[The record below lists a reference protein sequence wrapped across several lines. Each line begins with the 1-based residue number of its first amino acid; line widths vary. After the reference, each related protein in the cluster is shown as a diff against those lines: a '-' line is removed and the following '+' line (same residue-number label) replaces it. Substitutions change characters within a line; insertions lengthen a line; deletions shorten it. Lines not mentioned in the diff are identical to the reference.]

1 MLAPLAPED
10 PPRLGDFE
18 LLGRLGEGGQGIVY
32 LARDPVGQRV
42 AVKVLIRADAEARAR
57 LARELA
63 AVESVAPFCTAR
75 VLTAVPDGPRPY
87 VVSEFVD
94 GPTLA
99 ERVHE
104 HGPLHGGELERLAVG
119 TTTALAAIHA
129 ADVVHRDFKPSNV
142 LLGPDGPRVVD
153 FGIARADGVTTMT
166 SGLIGTPAYLA
177 PEQLSGAPAAPAS
190 DVFAWAGTMVFAA
203 TGTSPFAAASIA
215 DVLNRIVTH
224 EPDLSAVP
232 PPLRDS
238 IAAALEK
245 DPSHRPAAGE
255 LLSHLIDPVSGGRGR
270 SIVELTSL
278 GSRLAAEPADDRGT
292 SAATGGRDLAG
303 AAGRGGTA
311 EPTGRGGTTGPAGR
325 EGTAG
330 PTGEPA
336 APPSSRAPV
345 LMGWTTGRGRRAA
358 LAVAAAL
365 VVVVV
370 GALAWLRP
378 VGGTGSQASSGT
390 GEPRSSAASHP
401 DASAPTSA
409 EPSSAAPSGSREVSP
424 SGSASPG
431 VSAVPGGGLRVSDT
445 FGRTVSTG
453 FGTTDDGERHW
464 SVGVPA
470 SGYSVDGKKGRI
482 TMPPGAG
489 SSVYLDGVKE
499 TRTDLGFTF
508 ACDKPPTGG
517 GIYVSAVGRRI
528 PTVGGYRAHVSL
540 RPTGKVLFQLIR
552 SEAGRSEIDLAQP
565 LRVPGLTAGAG
576 IAMRVR
582 VQVTGTSPTTIRGKV
597 WAIGAPEPDWLL
609 SVTDATSGLQV
620 PGGAG
625 VLTYLSRTATDT
637 PVTVTVDD
645 LSLTATPG

>member
-1 MLAPLAPED
+1 MVAPLAPED
-10 PPRLGDFE
+10 PPRLGEFE

-104 HGPLHGGELERLAVG
+104 HGPLRGGELERLAVG

-129 ADVVHRDFKPSNV
+129 AGVVHRDFKPSNV

-177 PEQLSGAPAAPAS
+177 PEQLGGAPASPAS
-190 DVFAWAGTMVFAA
+190 DVFAWAGTMIFAA
-203 TGTSPFAAASIA
+203 TGASPFAAASIA
-215 DVLNRIVTH
+215 DVLSRIVTH

-245 DPSHRPAAGE
+245 DPSRRPAAGE
-255 LLSHLIDPVSGGRGR
+255 LLSRLIDPVSGGRGR
-270 SIVELTSL
+270 SIGELTSL
-278 GSRLAAEPADDRGT
+278 GSRLAAEPAGDRRT
-292 SAATGGRDLAG
+292 SDPAG
-303 AAGRGGTA
+303 AAGRAGTE
-311 EPTGRGGTTGPAGR
+311 EPTGHGETAGPAG
-325 EGTAG
+325 E
-330 PTGEPA
+330 PT

-345 LMGWTTGRGRRAA
+345 LAGRGRRTA

-370 GALAWLRP
+370 GALTWLRP
-378 VGGTGSQASSGT
+378 FGGTGSQASSGT
-390 GEPRSSAASHP
+390 GEPGSPSASRP
-401 DASAPTSA
+401 GASAPTS
-409 EPSSAAPSGSREVSP
+409 EPPPASPQGSP

-431 VSAVPGGGLRVSDT
+431 TSAVQGGGLRVSDT

-453 FGTTDDGERHW
+453 FGTTDDGRHHW
-464 SVGVPA
+464 SVVPA
-470 SGYSVDGKKGRI
+470 SGYSVDGEKGRI
-482 TMPPGAG
+482 TTSSGAL
-489 SSVYLDGVKE
+489 SSAYLDGVKE
-499 TRTDLGFTF
+499 TGTDLGFTF
-508 ACDKPPTGG
+508 SGDKPPTGG
-517 GIYVSAVGRRI
+517 GIYVTAVGRRV
-528 PTVGGYRAHVSL
+528 PTVGSYRAHVSL
-540 RPTGKVLFQLIR
+540 RPDGKVLLQLIR
-552 SEAGRSEIDLAQP
+552 YESGRSEIDLAQP
-565 LRVPGLTAGAG
+565 LWVSKLTAGPG

-597 WAIGAPEPDWLL
+597 WAVGATEPDWQL
-609 SVTDATSGLQV
+609 SATDATSGLQV

-625 VLTYLSRTATDT
+625 MLTFLSRKATDT

-645 LSLTATPG
+645 LTLTATPG

>member
-1 MLAPLAPED
+1 MVAPLAAED
-10 PPRLGDFE
+10 PPRLGEFE

-42 AVKVLIRADAEARAR
+42 AVKVLIRTDAEARAR

-63 AVESVAPFCTAR
+63 AVESVAPFCVAR

-104 HGPLHGGELERLAVG
+104 RGPLHGGELERLAVG

-129 ADVVHRDFKPSNV
+129 AGVVHRDFKPNNV

-166 SGLIGTPAYLA
+166 SGLVGTPAYLA
-177 PEQLSGAPAAPAS
+177 PEQLSGAPVSPAS
-190 DVFAWAGTMVFAA
+190 DVFAWASTMLFAA
-203 TGTSPFAAASIA
+203 TGVSPFAGTGIA
-215 DVLNRIVTH
+215 DALNRIVTH

-232 PPLRDS
+232 PPLRDL

-245 DPSHRPAAGE
+245 DPSQRPAAGE
-255 LLSHLIDPVSGGRGR
+255 LLSRLIDPVSGGRGR

-278 GSRLAAEPADDRGT
+278 GSRLAAEPADPRGT
-292 SAATGGRDLAG
+292 PDPADGRDLAG
-303 AAGRGGTA
+303 T
-311 EPTGRGGTTGPAGR
+311 AGR
-325 EGTAG
+325 EDT
-330 PTGEPA
+330 T
-336 APPSSRAPV
+336 APPSSRAPAPV
-345 LMGWTTGRGRRAA
+345 GWTTGRGRRTA
-358 LAVAAAL
+358 LAVAAL
-365 VVVVV
+365 VAVAV
-370 GALAWLRP
+370 GTLAWLRP
-378 VGGTGSQASSGT
+378 FGGTGSQASSGT
-390 GEPRSSAASHP
+390 GEPGSSSA
-401 DASAPTSA
+401 
-409 EPSSAAPSGSREVSP
+409 SP
-424 SGSASPG
+424 SGTREVPSSGPASPG
-431 VSAVPGGGLRVSDT
+431 ASSVPGGGRRVSDT

-453 FGTTDDGERHW
+453 FGTTDERRHW

-470 SGYSVDGKKGRI
+470 SDYSVDGEKGRI
-482 TMPPGAG
+482 TMLPGAG
-489 SSVYLDGVKE
+489 STAYLDGVKE
-499 TRTDLGFTF
+499 TGTDLGFTF
-508 ACDKPPTGG
+508 TGDKPPTGG
-517 GIYVSAVGRRI
+517 GIYVSAVGRRV
-528 PTVGGYRAHVSL
+528 PTVGSYRAHVSL

-552 SEAGRSEIDLAQP
+552 TEAGRGEIDLAQA
-565 LRVPGLTAGAG
+565 LGVTGLTAGV
-576 IAMRVR
+576 AMRVR

-597 WAIGAPEPDWLL
+597 WAAGAAEPDWLL

-625 VLTYLSRTATDT
+625 IATYLSRKATDI

-645 LSLTATPG
+645 FALTAIPG

>member
-1 MLAPLAPED
+1 MVAPLASED
-10 PPRLGDFE
+10 PPRLGEFE

-32 LARDPVGQRV
+32 LARDPVGQQV

-129 ADVVHRDFKPSNV
+129 AGVVHRDFKPSNV

-177 PEQLSGAPAAPAS
+177 PEQLSGAPASPAS
-190 DVFAWAGTMVFAA
+190 DVFAWAATMVFAA
-203 TGTSPFAAASIA
+203 TGTSPFAAAGIA

-255 LLSHLIDPVSGGRGR
+255 LLSRLIDPVSGGRGR

-292 SAATGGRDLAG
+292 SDAAGGRGTSDAAGDRDLAG
-303 AAGRGGTA
+303 AAGRGD
-311 EPTGRGGTTGPAGR
+311 TTGPAGR
-325 EGTAG
+325 GGAAA
-330 PTGEPA
+330 PAGEPT
-336 APPSSRAPV
+336 APPSSRVPV
-345 LMGWTTGRGRRAA
+345 LMGRTAGRGRRVA
-358 LAVAAAL
+358 LAVAVAL
-365 VVVVV
+365 VAVVV

-378 VGGTGSQASSGT
+378 FGGT
-390 GEPRSSAASHP
+390 
-401 DASAPTSA
+401 
-409 EPSSAAPSGSREVSP
+409 GSREVSP

-453 FGTTDDGERHW
+453 FGTTDDGKRHW
-464 SVGVPA
+464 SVGLPA

-482 TMPPGAG
+482 TMPPGVG
-489 SSVYLDGVKE
+489 SSAYLDGVKE

-508 ACDKPPTGG
+508 AADKPPTGG
-517 GIYVSAVGRRI
+517 GIYVSAVGRRV
-528 PTVGGYRAHVSL
+528 PTVGAYRAHVSL
-540 RPTGKVLFQLIR
+540 RPNGKVLFQLIR
-552 SEAGRSEIDLAQP
+552 AEAGRSEIDLAQP

-597 WAIGAPEPDWLL
+597 WAVGAPEPDWLL
-609 SVTDATSGLQV
+609 SVTDATPGLQV

-637 PVTVTVDD
+637 PVTVTVDN
-645 LSLTATPG
+645 LALTATPG

>member
-1 MLAPLAPED
+1 MVAPLAPED
-10 PPRLGDFE
+10 PPRLGEFE

-224 EPDLSAVP
+224 EPDLSAIP

-245 DPSHRPAAGE
+245 DPSHRPAASE
-255 LLSHLIDPVSGGRGR
+255 LLSRLIDPVSGGRGR

-292 SAATGGRDLAG
+292 SATTGGRDLAG
-303 AAGRGGTA
+303 
-311 EPTGRGGTTGPAGR
+311 
-325 EGTAG
+325 
-330 PTGEPA
+330 
-336 APPSSRAPV
+336 
-345 LMGWTTGRGRRAA
+345 GRRAA

-378 VGGTGSQASSGT
+378 GGGTGSQASSGT

-409 EPSSAAPSGSREVSP
+409 EPSSAAPSGPREVSP

-445 FGRTVSTG
+445 FGRTVSAG

-482 TMPPGAG
+482 TMSPGVG
-489 SSVYLDGVKE
+489 SSAYLDGVKE
-499 TRTDLGFTF
+499 TRTDLSFTF
-508 ACDKPPTGG
+508 AGDKPPTSG
-517 GIYVSAVGRRI
+517 GIYVTAVGRRV

-540 RPTGKVLFQLIR
+540 RPNGKVLFQLIR
-552 SEAGRSEIDLAQP
+552 SAAGRSEIDLAQP

-576 IAMRVR
+576 LAMRVR

-597 WAIGAPEPDWLL
+597 WAVGAPEPDWLL

-645 LSLTATPG
+645 LALTATPG

>member
-1 MLAPLAPED
+1 MVAPLAPED
-10 PPRLGDFE
+10 PPSLGEFE

-32 LARDPVGQRV
+32 LARDAGGQRV

-129 ADVVHRDFKPSNV
+129 AGVVHRDFKPSNV

-177 PEQLSGAPAAPAS
+177 PEQLSGAPALPAS

-203 TGTSPFAAASIA
+203 TGTSPFAAAGIA

-232 PPLRDS
+232 PPLRGS

-255 LLSHLIDPVSGGRGR
+255 LLSRLIDPVSGGRGR

-278 GSRLAAEPADDRGT
+278 GSRLAAEPAGDRGT
-292 SAATGGRDLAG
+292 PDPAGGRDLAG
-303 AAGRGGTA
+303 AAGRGDTA
-311 EPTGRGGTTGPAGR
+311 EPTGRGGTAGPAG
-325 EGTAG
+325 E
-330 PTGEPA
+330 PT

-345 LMGWTTGRGRRAA
+345 LIGWSAGRGRRAA

-365 VVVVV
+365 LAVVV

-378 VGGTGSQASSGT
+378 FGGTGSQASSRT
-390 GEPRSSAASHP
+390 GEPGSSAASRP
-401 DASAPTSA
+401 DASAPTST
-409 EPSSAAPSGSREVSP
+409 EPSSASPSGSREVSP

-431 VSAVPGGGLRVSDT
+431 PSAVRGGGLRVSDT

-482 TMPPGAG
+482 TMTSGAG
-489 SSVYLDGVKE
+489 SSAYLDGVKE
-499 TRTDLGFTF
+499 SGTDLSFTF
-508 ACDKPPTGG
+508 AGDKPPTGG
-517 GIYVSAVGRRI
+517 GIYVSAVGRRV

-540 RPTGKVLFQLIR
+540 RPNGKVLFQLIR
-552 SEAGRSEIDLAQP
+552 FEAGRSEIDLAQP

-625 VLTYLSRTATDT
+625 VLTFLSRTATDT

-645 LSLTATPG
+645 LALTAAPG

>member
-1 MLAPLAPED
+1 MVAPLAPED
-10 PPRLGDFE
+10 PPRLDEFE

-63 AVESVAPFCTAR
+63 AVESVAPFCIAR
-75 VLTAVPDGPRPY
+75 VLTAVSDGSRPY

-129 ADVVHRDFKPSNV
+129 AGVVHRDFKPSNV

-177 PEQLSGAPAAPAS
+177 PEQLSGAPASPAS

-203 TGTSPFAAASIA
+203 TGTSPFVAAGIA
-215 DVLNRIVTH
+215 EVLNRIVTH

-255 LLSHLIDPVSGGRGR
+255 LLSRLIDPVSGGRGR

-292 SAATGGRDLAG
+292 SDPAGGRDLAR
-303 AAGRGGTA
+303 AAGRGDTA
-311 EPTGRGGTTGPAGR
+311 GPTGRGDTTGPAG
-325 EGTAG
+325 E
-330 PTGEPA
+330 PT

-345 LMGWTTGRGRRAA
+345 LIGWTAGRGRRAA

-365 VVVVV
+365 VAVVV
-370 GALAWLRP
+370 GAFAWLRP
-378 VGGTGSQASSGT
+378 FGGTGSQASSGT
-390 GEPRSSAASHP
+390 GEPGSSAASRP
-401 DASAPTSA
+401 DASAPTS
-409 EPSSAAPSGSREVSP
+409 EPPSASPSGSREVSP

-431 VSAVPGGGLRVSDT
+431 ASAVPGGGLRVSDT

-453 FGTTDDGERHW
+453 FGTTDDGKRHW

-470 SGYSVDGKKGRI
+470 SDYSVDGKKGRI
-482 TMPPGAG
+482 TTRSGAL
-489 SSVYLDGVKE
+489 SSAYLDGVKE
-499 TRTDLGFTF
+499 IRTDLSFTF
-508 ACDKPPTGG
+508 ADDKPPTGG
-517 GIYVSAVGRRI
+517 GIYVTAVGRRV
-528 PTVGGYRAHVSL
+528 PTVGSYRAHVSL
-540 RPTGKVLFQLIR
+540 RPNGEVLFQLIR

-565 LRVPGLTAGAG
+565 LRVLGLTAGVG

-582 VQVTGTSPTTIRGKV
+582 IQVTGTSPTTVRGKV
-597 WAIGAPEPDWLL
+597 WAIGASEPDWLL

-625 VLTYLSRTATDT
+625 ILTFLSRRATDT

-645 LSLTATPG
+645 LALTATPG

>member
-1 MLAPLAPED
+1 VRAQHRLNITRTGFLSSVQWRTDLRIAGLDVSHLVERISTVWGMVAPLAPED
-10 PPRLGDFE
+10 PPRLGEFE

-177 PEQLSGAPAAPAS
+177 PEQLSGAPASPAS

-215 DVLNRIVTH
+215 DVLTRIVTH

-255 LLSHLIDPVSGGRGR
+255 LLSRLIDPVSGGRGR

-278 GSRLAAEPADDRGT
+278 GSRLAAEPAG
-292 SAATGGRDLAG
+292 
-303 AAGRGGTA
+303 
-311 EPTGRGGTTGPAGR
+311 EPT
-325 EGTAG
+325 
-330 PTGEPA
+330 
-336 APPSSRAPV
+336 APPSSRASV
-345 LMGWTTGRGRRAA
+345 LGWATGRGRRAA

-378 VGGTGSQASSGT
+378 FGGTGSQASSGT
-390 GEPRSSAASHP
+390 GEPGSSAASRA

-409 EPSSAAPSGSREVSP
+409 EPPSASPSGSREVSP

-470 SGYSVDGKKGRI
+470 GGYSVDGKKGRI

-489 SSVYLDGVKE
+489 SSAYLDGVKE

-508 ACDKPPTGG
+508 AGDKPPTGG
-517 GIYVSAVGRRI
+517 GIYVSAVGRRV

-552 SEAGRSEIDLAQP
+552 SEAGRREIDLAQP

-645 LSLTATPG
+645 LALTATPG

>member
-1 MLAPLAPED
+1 MVAPLAPED
-10 PPRLGDFE
+10 PPRLGEFE

-104 HGPLHGGELERLAVG
+104 HGPLYGGELERLAVG

-129 ADVVHRDFKPSNV
+129 AGVVHRDFKPSNV

-177 PEQLSGAPAAPAS
+177 PEQLSGAPASPAS

-203 TGTSPFAAASIA
+203 TGTSPFVAAGIA

-245 DPSHRPAAGE
+245 DPSRRPAAGE
-255 LLSHLIDPVSGGRGR
+255 LLSRLIDPVSGGRGR

-292 SAATGGRDLAG
+292 SDPVGGRGTSDPVGGRDLAG
-303 AAGRGGTA
+303 AAGRGETA
-311 EPTGRGGTTGPAGR
+311 EPAGRGGATGPAG
-325 EGTAG
+325 E
-330 PTGEPA
+330 PT

-345 LMGWTTGRGRRAA
+345 LIGWTAGRGRRTA
-358 LAVAAAL
+358 LAVAAAS
-365 VVVVV
+365 VAVVV

-378 VGGTGSQASSGT
+378 FGGTGSHASSGT
-390 GEPRSSAASHP
+390 GEPGSSSASRP
-401 DASAPTSA
+401 DASAPTS
-409 EPSSAAPSGSREVSP
+409 EPPSASPSGSREISP
-424 SGSASPG
+424 SEPASPG
-431 VSAVPGGGLRVSDT
+431 ASAVPGGGPQVSDT

-453 FGTTDDGERHW
+453 FGTTDDGKRHW

-470 SGYSVDGKKGRI
+470 SGYSVDGERGRI
-482 TMPPGAG
+482 TMPPGVG
-489 SSVYLDGVKE
+489 SSAYLDGVKE
-499 TRTDLGFTF
+499 IRTDLSFTF
-508 ACDKPPTGG
+508 AGDKPPTGG
-517 GIYVSAVGRRI
+517 GIYVSAVGRRV
-528 PTVGGYRAHVSL
+528 PTVGSYRAHVSL
-540 RPTGKVLFQLIR
+540 RPNGKVLFQLIR

-582 VQVTGTSPTTIRGKV
+582 IQVTGASPTTIRGKV

-620 PGGAG
+620 PGRAG
-625 VLTYLSRTATDT
+625 ILTFLSRTATDT

-645 LSLTATPG
+645 LALTATPG

>member
-1 MLAPLAPED
+1 MVAPLAPED
-10 PPRLGDFE
+10 PPRLGEFE

-129 ADVVHRDFKPSNV
+129 AGVVHRDFKPSNV

-177 PEQLSGAPAAPAS
+177 PEQLSGAPASPAS

-203 TGTSPFAAASIA
+203 TGTSPFAAAGIA
-215 DVLNRIVTH
+215 DVLTRIVTH

-255 LLSHLIDPVSGGRGR
+255 LLSRLIDPVSGGHGR

-292 SAATGGRDLAG
+292 SDAAGGRDLAG
-303 AAGRGGTA
+303 AAGRGDTA
-311 EPTGRGGTTGPAGR
+311 EPIGRGGTAGPAG
-325 EGTAG
+325 E
-330 PTGEPA
+330 PTT
-336 APPSSRAPV
+336 PPSSRAPA
-345 LMGWTTGRGRRAA
+345 LMGWTAGRSRRAA

-365 VVVVV
+365 VAVVV

-378 VGGTGSQASSGT
+378 FGGTGSHASSGT
-390 GEPRSSAASHP
+390 GEPDSSAASRP
-401 DASAPTSA
+401 DSSAPTSA
-409 EPSSAAPSGSREVSP
+409 EPPSGSPSGSREVSP

-431 VSAVPGGGLRVSDT
+431 ESAVPGGGLRVSDT

-453 FGTTDDGERHW
+453 FGTTDDGEHHW

-489 SSVYLDGVKE
+489 SSAYLDGVKE

-508 ACDKPPTGG
+508 VSDKPPTGS
-517 GIYVSAVGRRI
+517 GIYVSAVGRRA

-540 RPTGKVLFQLIR
+540 RPNGKVLFQLIR

-576 IAMRVR
+576 IALRVR

-625 VLTYLSRTATDT
+625 VLTFLSRTATDT

-645 LSLTATPG
+645 LALTATPG

>member
-1 MLAPLAPED
+1 MVAPLAPED
-10 PPRLGDFE
+10 PPRLGEFE

-224 EPDLSAVP
+224 EPDLSAIP

-245 DPSHRPAAGE
+245 DPSHRPAASE
-255 LLSHLIDPVSGGRGR
+255 LLSRLIDPFSGGRGR

-292 SAATGGRDLAG
+292 SATTGGRDLAG
-303 AAGRGGTA
+303 
-311 EPTGRGGTTGPAGR
+311 
-325 EGTAG
+325 
-330 PTGEPA
+330 
-336 APPSSRAPV
+336 
-345 LMGWTTGRGRRAA
+345 GRRAA

-378 VGGTGSQASSGT
+378 GGGTGSQASSGT

-409 EPSSAAPSGSREVSP
+409 EPSSAAPSGPREVSP

-431 VSAVPGGGLRVSDT
+431 VSAVPGRGLRVSDT
-445 FGRTVSTG
+445 FGRTVSAG

-470 SGYSVDGKKGRI
+470 SGYSVDGKKARI
-482 TMPPGAG
+482 TMSPGVG
-489 SSVYLDGVKE
+489 SSAYLDGVKE
-499 TRTDLGFTF
+499 TRTDLSFTF
-508 ACDKPPTGG
+508 AGDKPPTSG
-517 GIYVSAVGRRI
+517 GIYVTAVGRRV

-540 RPTGKVLFQLIR
+540 RPNGKVLFQLIR
-552 SEAGRSEIDLAQP
+552 SAAGRSEIDLAQP

-576 IAMRVR
+576 LAMRVR

-645 LSLTATPG
+645 LALTATPG

>member
-1 MLAPLAPED
+1 MVAPLAPED
-10 PPRLGDFE
+10 PPRLGEFE

-104 HGPLHGGELERLAVG
+104 HGPLRGGELERLAVG

-129 ADVVHRDFKPSNV
+129 AGVVHRDFKPSNV

-177 PEQLSGAPAAPAS
+177 PEQLGGSPASPAS
-190 DVFAWAGTMVFAA
+190 DVFAWAGTMIFAA
-203 TGTSPFAAASIA
+203 TGTSPFAAASVA

-238 IAAALEK
+238 VAAALEK
-245 DPSHRPAAGE
+245 DPSHRPKAGE
-255 LLSHLIDPVSGGRGR
+255 LLSRLIDPVSGGRGR

-278 GSRLAAEPADDRGT
+278 GSRLAAEPAGDRGT
-292 SAATGGRDLAG
+292 PDPAGGRDTA
-303 AAGRGGTA
+303 GTA
-311 EPTGRGGTTGPAGR
+311 GHEDAV
-325 EGTAG
+325 G
-330 PTGEPA
+330 PTGEPT
-336 APPSSRAPV
+336 APPSARAPV
-345 LMGWTTGRGRRAA
+345 FIGWAAGRGRRRA

-365 VVVVV
+365 VAVVV
-370 GALAWLRP
+370 GALTWLRP
-378 VGGTGSQASSGT
+378 FGGAGSQASSGT
-390 GEPRSSAASHP
+390 GGPGTSP
-401 DASAPTSA
+401 ASAPTSGPPPA
-409 EPSSAAPSGSREVSP
+409 SPSSSGGVSP

-431 VSAVPGGGLRVSDT
+431 ASVTPGGGLRVSDT

-453 FGTTDDGERHW
+453 FGTTDDGKRHW
-464 SVGVPA
+464 SVGVPE
-470 SGYSVDGKKGRI
+470 SDYSVDGGKGRI
-482 TMPPGAG
+482 TTSSGTG
-489 SSVYLDGVKE
+489 SSAYLDGVKE
-499 TRTDLGFTF
+499 TGTDLGFTF
-508 ACDKPPTGG
+508 AGDRPPTGG
-517 GIYVSAVGRRI
+517 GIYVTAVGRRV
-528 PTVGGYRAHVSL
+528 PAVGSYRAHVSL
-540 RPTGKVLFQLIR
+540 RPNGKVLLQLIR
-552 SEAGRSEIDLAQP
+552 YEAGRGEIDLAQP
-565 LRVPGLTAGAG
+565 LWVPRLTAGAG

-582 VQVTGTSPTTIRGKV
+582 VQVTGTSPTRIRGKV
-597 WAIGAPEPDWLL
+597 WAVGAAEPDWLL

-625 VLTYLSRTATDT
+625 LLTFLSRKATDT
-637 PVTVTVDD
+637 SVTVTVDD
-645 LSLTATPG
+645 FALTATPG